1 MYVND
6 AFQTPFVSRGVHLST
21 DLGHAISLEQLHT
34 ACSDSPMNM
43 LLLESHTH
51 TPRCSYGAEVIED
64 TADESQ
70 APCFYAAIIMK

>member
-6 AFQTPFVSRGVHLST
+6 AFRTPFVSRGVHVSM

-34 ACSDSPMNM
+34 ACSGSPMNL

-51 TPRCSYGAEVIED
+51 TPRCSYVAEVIED
-64 TADESQ
+64 TANESQ
-70 APCFYAAIIMK
+70 APYFYTAIIVK